1 MIILMTMKMQKTTV
15 VLIAILVLTM
25 GVTTLPNALAGAGT
39 VENYYWQANTDMC
52 YNESS
57 LDNLNFEDATG
68 NGADVITE
76 MEKSRSM
83 YNVEMNGVTI
93 NAQGLFS
100 CFGKHFDVQSEAQDG
115 SGGVLAYEFSSFT
128 GTSMDQ
134 SEIRFDSDDG
144 WGQNSNS
151 CTLGDIDV
159 EWIMNHEMGHGIGL
173 IHHTHTPANS
183 VMHASCNSIIASLQ
197 SVDDTAIDI
206 HYP

>member
-1 MIILMTMKMQKTTV
+1 
-15 VLIAILVLTM
+15 
-25 GVTTLPNALAGAGT
+25 
-39 VENYYWQANTDMC
+39 MC

-57 LDNLNFEDATG
+57 LDNLDFEDSTG
-68 NGADVITE
+68 NGSAVITE

-83 YNVEMNGVTI
+83 YNAEMNGVTI
-93 NAQGLFS
+93 NGQGLFS
-100 CFGKHFDVQSEAQDG
+100 CFNNHFDVQSEAQDG
-115 SGGVLAYEFSSFT
+115 SGGDLAYEFSYFVDDRMT
-128 GTSMDQ
+128 Q

-173 IHHTHTPANS
+173 IHHSHSPPES
-183 VMHASCNSIIASLQ
+183 IMHPSCNSIMANLQ
-197 SVDDTAIDI
+197 TVDDTAIDI